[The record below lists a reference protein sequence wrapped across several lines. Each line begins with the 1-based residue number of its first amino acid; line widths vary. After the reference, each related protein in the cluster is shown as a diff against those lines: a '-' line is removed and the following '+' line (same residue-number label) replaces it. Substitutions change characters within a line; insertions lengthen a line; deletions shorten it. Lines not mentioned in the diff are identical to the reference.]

1 MTRTIDDPS
10 FVESEARR
18 AFEVVYAP
26 TSRTYA
32 VLYLGPPY
40 EDNYQKLIRDAK
52 LDVEVRQSRIGYNFR
67 R

>member
-26 TSRTYA
+26 TTNQYC

-40 EDNYQKLIRDAK
+40 EDNYQKLLRDAK
-52 LDVEVRQSRIGYNFR
+52 LDAEVRQSRTGYNFR